1 VIGGMIRRIVRKL
14 YPVLMFMSGIVFAC
28 TGAISSSLPYNKSV
42 AAAAVLYQASTPTP
56 LPGTGSQ
63 AGSTDGIMLMGVVI
77 VIIVL
82 LPILLRRSTWT
93 K

>member
-1 VIGGMIRRIVRKL
+1 MIRRIVRKL
-14 YPVLMFMSGIVFAC
+14 YPVLMVVSAVVLASA
-28 TGAISSSLPYNKSV
+28 GAISSSLPYTKSV
-42 AAAAVLYQASTPTP
+42 AAAAVHYQASTPTP
-56 LPGTGSQ
+56 LPGAGSR